1 MKKIIIGFFAILGI
15 VILVMGYRVYYVF
28 SFNKQLEKISLDDYD
43 GRGAVKL
50 RDDNF
55 PDYLIKFMADD
66 DLKGKTSNLE
76 TLLPDKDKIFD
87 HEAVNKLVTATEAE
101 FSAQNI
107 DDFKQIVPIIK
118 NKMKETKKSTAPS
131 FSESE
136 NFPSSPTFK
145 TMRATARYWYMIS
158 RVLEQKK
165 DYETSLYL
173 SHAIFY
179 ITKDCQSNYSNS
191 GSLINK
197 MICVALNN
205 IACNSIMYWASRPK
219 PQCKEL
225 SKEVAK
231 DILDFVKNE
240 YPLSVTIE
248 HESLLIEDVLNS
260 FATKKGGSIY
270 AKLVKSNAYKVI
282 LDICYNEPKKNF
294 DKPIYEIKKQM
305 KEFSEKREKLLDDD
319 SAYLITNALLNPDK
333 AVAIM
338 IFNLASPNFS
348 KAKEAYE
355 ASLAKMEMTAIA
367 LAINSFICEKKKYP
381 ESMDELSEWFGS
393 KLPNNRITNEP
404 YELDFKGTHVL
415 YNNSIL
421 GNEFYFDFSEN

>member
-165 DYETSLYL
+165 DYETSLY
-173 SHAIFY
+173 
-179 ITKDCQSNYSNS
+179 
-191 GSLINK
+191 
-197 MICVALNN
+197 
-205 IACNSIMYWASRPK
+205 
-219 PQCKEL
+219 
-225 SKEVAK
+225 
-231 DILDFVKNE
+231 
-240 YPLSVTIE
+240 
-248 HESLLIEDVLNS
+248 
-260 FATKKGGSIY
+260 
-270 AKLVKSNAYKVI
+270 
-282 LDICYNEPKKNF
+282 
-294 DKPIYEIKKQM
+294 
-305 KEFSEKREKLLDDD
+305 
-319 SAYLITNALLNPDK
+319 
-333 AVAIM
+333 
-338 IFNLASPNFS
+338 
-348 KAKEAYE
+348 
-355 ASLAKMEMTAIA
+355 
-367 LAINSFICEKKKYP
+367 
-381 ESMDELSEWFGS
+381 
-393 KLPNNRITNEP
+393 
-404 YELDFKGTHVL
+404 
-415 YNNSIL
+415 
-421 GNEFYFDFSEN
+421 

>member
-231 DILDFVKNE
+231 DILDFIKNE

-294 DKPIYEIKKQM
+294 DKPQ
-305 KEFSEKREKLLDDD
+305 SND
-319 SAYLITNALLNPDK
+319 S
-333 AVAIM
+333 
-338 IFNLASPNFS
+338 F
-348 KAKEAYE
+348 
-355 ASLAKMEMTAIA
+355 
-367 LAINSFICEKKKYP
+367 
-381 ESMDELSEWFGS
+381 
-393 KLPNNRITNEP
+393 R
-404 YELDFKGTHVL
+404 
-415 YNNSIL
+415 
-421 GNEFYFDFSEN
+421 